1 MMTEKKLIAEF
12 KENFYKTFGYYP
24 LVFTR
29 NENAIPYMSLEE
41 LKKYF
46 EDLDIDIVARGS
58 KKGSID
64 GRCIFSYIAKE
75 MDYTLAEIGRHMG
88 NRDHTTV
95 RHTLTTF
102 HNMIDTQEGFKSR
115 FEEVYLAIK
124 ERKEKENGKIH
135 QM

>member
-75 MDYTLAEIGRHMG
+75 MDYTLAERSAHGQQGSHHSETHLDHFSQYDRHSGRLQEQ
-88 NRDHTTV
+88 V
-95 RHTLTTF
+95 RRSLPC
-102 HNMIDTQEGFKSR
+102 N
-115 FEEVYLAIK
+115 
-124 ERKEKENGKIH
+124 
-135 QM
+135 